1 MQELIMEIMLMKVLL
16 TLLIGYIVMN
26 RIMEYW
32 DR

>member
-1 MQELIMEIMLMKVLL
+1 MQELIMEIMLMKVLI